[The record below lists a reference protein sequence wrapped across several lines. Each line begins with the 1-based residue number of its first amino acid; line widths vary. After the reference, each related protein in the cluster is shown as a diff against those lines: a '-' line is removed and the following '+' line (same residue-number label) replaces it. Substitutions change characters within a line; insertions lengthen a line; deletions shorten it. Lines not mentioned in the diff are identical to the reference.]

1 MQHPLLPGILSCILL
16 QFKHEYAQLNSLLLA
31 CSVLVN
37 RLLGSNHTSQHLL
50 GRNPSSVSGVDTV

>member
-1 MQHPLLPGILSCILL
+1 MHHPLLLGVLSCILL
-16 QFKHEYAQLNSLLLA
+16 QFKHECAQLKSLFLA
-31 CSVLVN
+31 CSVLVD